1 VTSVRN
7 SVLFVAALTAATVLA
22 SYVAYDGHAAWLA
35 LVLLGPLG
43 IVSVLAGHHMV
54 GRRREIGSL
63 RRQFAVLAL
72 LIVAELL
79 VAVGLF
85 AAQMFVSS
93 HDAFFTVLL
102 VAFTG
107 TIGMWVAR
115 MLARGVMDDVG
126 AIRATLDAVGE
137 GRRDVR
143 TGLDDRDELGR
154 LGLDVDDMVDRID
167 REEAAR
173 RQLMAAVSHDLRTPI
188 TALQLIAEGLE
199 DDIFEPERRREQ
211 LGRMTTHVRALS
223 GLIDDLFELTRLQAG
238 DIRWSAERVPLDAL
252 VEETVEAMRPQ
263 AEALDVAVRA
273 ELSADLAPARANPE
287 QLQRVLFNLIQ
298 NAIRHTPADGSVVV
312 RAEAVGDGVEI
323 EVADTGSGIAEAD
336 RQDVFD
342 AFFQG
347 GERRSR
353 THGGAGLG
361 LAIARAIVEAHGG
374 RIWLED
380 AEHGT
385 RVRFRLPD
393 MPVVTA

>member
-1 VTSVRN
+1 MSGLRA
-7 SVLFVAALTAATVLA
+7 SLAFVAALTAVTVLA

-43 IVSVLAGHHMV
+43 LVSVLGGHFV
-54 GRRREIGSL
+54 AARRREIGSL
-63 RRQFAVLAL
+63 RRQFAAVAAL
-72 LIVAELL
+72 ITAELL

-102 VAFTG
+102 VGFTAA
-107 TIGMWVAR
+107 IGVWVAR

-126 AIRATLDAVGE
+126 AIRGTLDAVGE

-143 TGLDDRDELGR
+143 TGLQPHDELGR
-154 LGLDVDDMVDRID
+154 LGVDVDDMVDRID
-167 REEAAR
+167 REEGAR

-223 GLIDDLFELTRLQAG
+223 SLIDDLFELTRLQAG
-238 DIRWSAERVPLDAL
+238 DIRWSAERVPLEAL
-252 VEETVEAMRPQ
+252 VQETVEAMRPQ

-323 EVADTGSGIAEAD
+323 EVADTGTGIAETE
-336 RQDVFD
+336 RPEVFD

-347 GERRSR
+347 GERRAR

-374 RIWLED
+374 TIWLEN
-380 AEHGT
+380 AEQGT

-393 MPVVTA
+393 AQLVS

>member
-1 VTSVRN
+1 VTAVGRS
-7 SVLFVAALTAATVLA
+7 LAFVAALTAGTVLA
-22 SYVAYDGHAAWLA
+22 SLIAYGGHAAWLS

-43 IVSVLAGHHMV
+43 AGAVLAGHA
-54 GRRREIGSL
+54 IAA
-63 RRQFAVLAL
+63 RRQRLGSMRRQVAVLTAL
-72 LIVAELL
+72 IAVEALA
-79 VAVGLF
+79 AVGLF
-85 AAQMFVSS
+85 VLVMYVNA
-93 HDAFFTVLL
+93 HDAFFTVLV
-102 VAFTG
+102 VAFAG
-107 TIGMWVAR
+107 AVGAWIAR
-115 MLARGVMDDVG
+115 LLAQGVMDDVD
-126 AIRATLDAVGE
+126 AIRGTLDAVGE

-143 TGLDDRDELGR
+143 TGLTATDELSR
-154 LGLDVDDMVDRID
+154 LGADVDTMVDRIE

-238 DIRWSAERVPLDAL
+238 DIRWTAERVPLDAL
-252 VEETVEAMRPQ
+252 VAETVDAMRPQ
-263 AEALDVAVRA
+263 AEARMVAVRA
-273 ELSADLAPARANPE
+273 ELPPDLACARANPE

-312 RAEAVGDGVEI
+312 RAEPVADGVEI
-323 EVADTGSGIAEAD
+323 EVADTGSGISAAD
-336 RQDVFD
+336 RAEVFD
-342 AFFQG
+342 PFFQG
-347 GERRSR
+347 GERRARSD
-353 THGGAGLG
+353 GGAGLG

-380 AEHGT
+380 ADQGT

-393 MPVVTA
+393 VAAV